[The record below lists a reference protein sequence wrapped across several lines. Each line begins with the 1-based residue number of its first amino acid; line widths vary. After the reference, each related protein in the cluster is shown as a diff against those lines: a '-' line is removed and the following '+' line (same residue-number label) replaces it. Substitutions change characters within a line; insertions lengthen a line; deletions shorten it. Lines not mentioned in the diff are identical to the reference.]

1 MEKSHFIQ
9 MGVEELLH
17 ELLTN
22 ENVKFNTL
30 DIENHIRINTNNY
43 EIARIEQL
51 YSVLWEFMFKNAN
64 MKYKGKTYNL
74 PILDR
79 AYYNGEQLDDI
90 NFNDYS
96 VWDKEIGDGFDDIFD
111 DDEPDDDPD
120 NLSEDDETEDD
131 ETNNISEGLKLTR
144 MFMTARNLRHMN
156 KGMFFE
162 YEQGMERI
170 ASYINSFVHVF
181 IAHGVKIDWSME
193 DLNRG
198 SKYVKYANKQ
208 TMIKKQPLTF
218 PGLFKDEYK
227 GKIQLFY
234 SRLVAN
240 GLIDKNHVWR
250 ETTDKNEPAKVY
262 FWLLGKVVFKII
274 RPTPALICF
283 CKEFGITAYKDTEPT
298 PPDDVR
304 AVTVKNLLIAETT
317 ITPDE
322 KKQFEQVFSPFL
334 I

>member
-1 MEKSHFIQ
+1 MEKSHFIN

-22 ENVKFNTL
+22 ENVRFNML

-51 YSVLWEFMFKNAN
+51 YYVLWGFMFKNAN

-74 PILDR
+74 PRLDR

-131 ETNNISEGLKLTR
+131 ETNNISEGLELTR
-144 MFMTARNLRHMN
+144 MFMTARNLSHMN

-162 YEQGMERI
+162 YEQGLERVENYVGLF
-170 ASYINSFVHVF
+170 AHVF
-181 IAHGVKIDWSME
+181 IRYGVKLSWSIE

-198 SKYVKYANKQ
+198 SKYAVKRARRERP
-208 TMIKKQPLTF
+208 PLTF
-218 PGLFKDEYK
+218 EGLFNAEYLD
-227 GKIQLFY
+227 KIGDLTILL
-234 SRLVAN
+234 R
-240 GLIDKNHVWR
+240 KN
-250 ETTDKNEPAKVY
+250 
-262 FWLLGKVVFKII
+262 KII
-274 RPTPALICF
+274 TETDELLLKGIDFARIYYYLIKLNVIKNDFTNRNDGIKAFFARFKVDVVEKIDDTTSQVARP
-283 CKEFGITAYKDTEPT
+283 GITNEYARIYDLIS
-298 PPDDVR
+298 DDYIL
-304 AVTVKNLLIAETT
+304 KEL
-317 ITPDE
+317 E
-322 KKQFEQVFSPFL
+322 KLFL
-334 I
+334 